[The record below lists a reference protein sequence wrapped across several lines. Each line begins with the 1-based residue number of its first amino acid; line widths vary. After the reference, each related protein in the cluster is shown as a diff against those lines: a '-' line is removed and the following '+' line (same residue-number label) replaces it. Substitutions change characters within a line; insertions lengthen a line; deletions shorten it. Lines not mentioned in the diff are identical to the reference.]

1 MCKICPKCGAIAE
14 YNAYYERITCTRCS
28 WESDKKKAIT
38 STFVVKSHSLEKLK
52 RAVGGA

>member
-38 STFVVKSHSLEKLK
+38 STYVVKSHSLEKLK